1 MEPAV
6 RHFLCWRGGQASVHH
21 HHDMSKRRPAR
32 SADGAGLGHCPD
44 SVIWALLQRAAAP
57 VFAAKPDRLIG
68 ANVSFGLRHH
78 YARGHVDDPANG
90 QKAAFFSA
98 LDLATGRGA
107 TVRNGNGL
115 PALNLHKFA
124 ALNGFGAVQ
133 NNFSA
138 QAGGVCAGSKQRRA
152 GLRGKRHAL
161 NLVYG
166 DQCGAHW
173 RVPQR
178 EMESMYCAARNAS
191 SAS

>member
-1 MEPAV
+1 MLMTLPT
-6 RHFLCWRGGQASVHH
+6 
-21 HHDMSKRRPAR
+21 
-32 SADGAGLGHCPD
+32 
-44 SVIWALLQRAAAP
+44 
-57 VFAAKPDRLIG
+57 AK
-68 ANVSFGLRHH
+68 
-78 YARGHVDDPANG
+78 
-90 QKAAFFSA
+90 KAAFFSA

-161 NLVYG
+161 DLVYG
-166 DQCGAHW
+166 DQCGAHA
-173 RVPQR
+173 VL
-178 EMESMYCAARNAS
+178 SGAANRPYGDQSVRPGPS
-191 SAS
+191 SAGTASGRPTVSTA